1 MLNRMKQNRAKNA
14 IHITRELDL
23 VTFHM
28 KDNLSDGTS
37 KIDVRIYDNVK
48 TKGAWYSL

>member
-1 MLNRMKQNRAKNA
+1 MKQNRAKNA

-23 VTFHM
+23 VTIHM